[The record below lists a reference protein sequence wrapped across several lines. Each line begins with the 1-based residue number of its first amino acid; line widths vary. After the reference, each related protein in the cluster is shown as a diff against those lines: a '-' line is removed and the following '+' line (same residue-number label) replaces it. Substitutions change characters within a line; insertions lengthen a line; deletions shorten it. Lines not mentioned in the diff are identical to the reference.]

1 MVLHPA
7 TPCLRRVGVKVHKR
21 ITCFKSCSVSEPISL
36 ASFRVEE
43 AAGDQSRP
51 QISQW
56 VFQRLMSTLL
66 LLYVMDQTVFY
77 ELTFFLH
84 SSSSKLVIPL
94 KSELAVELLE
104 KGRVRFWLQAEKI
117 SANGKVEYVFNDN
130 VLSQGEVSEQTAN
143 EPSVNC
149 IHNISMKSVWDVF
162 SLICRNTRW
171 TLTRTPVWLR
181 WSWSV
186 WPRLMR
192 APSPSRWRMG
202 RPPTSPAWYW

>member
-1 MVLHPA
+1 M
-7 TPCLRRVGVKVHKR
+7 
-21 ITCFKSCSVSEPISL
+21 SVS
-36 ASFRVEE
+36 ASHVNI
-43 AAGDQSRP
+43 AA
-51 QISQW
+51 
-56 VFQRLMSTLL
+56 VFKYL
-66 LLYVMDQTVFY
+66 MDQTVFY

-149 IHNISMKSVWDVF
+149 IHNISMKSV
-162 SLICRNTRW
+162 
-171 TLTRTPVWLR
+171 
-181 WSWSV
+181 
-186 WPRLMR
+186 
-192 APSPSRWRMG
+192 
-202 RPPTSPAWYW
+202 